1 MCYTLEM
8 DAPQREKQRSDTT
21 SCETPDV
28 LSQHCPSNDVL
39 KMIAGK
45 WQMLVLYALRKGKR
59 RYSDLQRSVGG
70 ISQKMLTQTL
80 RDLERNGLVKRTVY
94 PVVPPH
100 TEYELTP
107 LGESLEK
114 VAYALGIWAQDNME
128 AVLTARERY
137 NNGG

>member
-1 MCYTLEM
+1 M
-8 DAPQREKQRSDTT
+8 DTSPQQENCDQ
-21 SCETPDV
+21 TPDV
-28 LSQHCPSNDVL
+28 LNLHCPSNRVL

-45 WQMLVLYALRKGKR
+45 WQMLVLYALRKEKR

-100 TEYELTP
+100 TEYELTA
-107 LGESLEK
+107 LGESLEE
-114 VAYALGIWAQDNME
+114 VVYALSRWAQDNMA
-128 AVLTARERY
+128 AVLGAREVY
-137 NNGG
+137 DKEDA

>member
-1 MCYTLEM
+1 MNSSR
-8 DAPQREKQRSDTT
+8 QQKKQSDT
-21 SCETPDV
+21 SSNRTPDV
-28 LSQHCPSNDVL
+28 LSQHCPSNSVL

-45 WQMLVLYALRKGKR
+45 WQMLVLHALWFEKR

-100 TEYELTP
+100 TEYELTA
-107 LGESLEK
+107 LGKGLEK
-114 VAYALGIWAQDNME
+114 IVYSLGMWAQDNME
-128 AVLTARERY
+128 AVLGARERY
-137 NNGG
+137 DRG